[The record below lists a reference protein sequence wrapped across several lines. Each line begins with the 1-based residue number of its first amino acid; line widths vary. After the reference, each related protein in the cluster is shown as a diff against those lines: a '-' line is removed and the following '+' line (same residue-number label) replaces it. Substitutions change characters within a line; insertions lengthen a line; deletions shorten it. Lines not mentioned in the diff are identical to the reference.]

1 MRCTIAVRTAGAGA
15 FLSALLFGADAT
27 TPCRLGRSLFDDRLA
42 IERQVLAEG
51 PATGALLAPGTAG
64 LAPAGKLAAIDEEYR
79 QFLAEL
85 SHTKVSHDGAAL
97 QTCCDQASSDRAG
110 ALFCQLVTYLN
121 SRRTESN
128 AFLKAF
134 PSSKK
139 DISMLWTLDAISA
152 GQGKNLFPPRGPSYG
167 LIDEL
172 FLLVLDERE
181 QAISKYFNLSA
192 RATAEKARYMDDQI
206 KLFLRESQF
215 VVVDRWPLLRRYKPK
230 LTSVFQTIVSESSH
244 AEMQKIARAV
254 RTFCERGNADC
265 HEVRKLYGVE

>member
-1 MRCTIAVRTAGAGA
+1 MRFTIALQTAGAGA

-27 TPCRLGRSLFDDRLA
+27 PCQLGKNLYDDRLA
-42 IERQVLAEG
+42 IEKQVQAEG
-51 PATGALLAPGTAG
+51 PATGALLAPGTAA
-64 LAPAGKLAAIDEEYR
+64 LAPASKLAAIDEKYR

-85 SHTKVSHDGAAL
+85 YHAKVSKDGTAL
-97 QTCCDQASSDRAG
+97 QACCNEASSDRAG
-110 ALFCQLVTYLN
+110 ALFCQLDTYLN
-121 SRRTESN
+121 SRRTDIN

-139 DISMLWTLDAISA
+139 DISMLWTLDAIAA
-152 GQGKNLFPPRGPSYG
+152 GQGKSVFPPRGPSYG

-192 RATAEKARYMDDQI
+192 HATAEKARYMDDQI
-206 KLFLRESQF
+206 KLFLHESQF

-230 LTSVFQTIVSESSH
+230 LTSLFQMIVSECSH

-254 RTFCERGNADC
+254 KTLCEKGNPDC
-265 HEVRKLYGVE
+265 PEILKLYRVE